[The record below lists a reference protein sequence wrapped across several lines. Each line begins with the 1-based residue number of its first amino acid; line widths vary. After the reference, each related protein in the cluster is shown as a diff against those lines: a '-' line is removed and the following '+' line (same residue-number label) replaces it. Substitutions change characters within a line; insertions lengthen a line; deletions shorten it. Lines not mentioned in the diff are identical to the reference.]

1 MFSLSDIIKP
11 SSKIKII
18 DVGASLIEAPPYM
31 PLIERDPAALVAFE
45 PDQAECQRLS
55 EVWGEH
61 HHIINHFVFD
71 GSKKTFYETNW
82 FATGSLFK
90 PNTPLLQQY
99 LNLSELVMPINE
111 HVVET
116 VRLDSVPEAH
126 GADYIKID
134 VQGGELGIFK
144 NGTKTLETVSF
155 IHTEVS
161 FIELYEDQPL
171 FADVDQFLRS
181 LGFRFIKMLGIG
193 TRNLKPLS
201 WGDNS
206 GGHHWLWTDAVYA
219 RDVSSVATMTSEAIE
234 KMAIVAHDLYGLH
247 DLAALLLQH
256 LDQRD
261 QTLNAQDYFQRLVAE
276 GHE

>member
-1 MFSLSDIIKP
+1 M
-11 SSKIKII
+11 
-18 DVGASLIEAPPYM
+18 
-31 PLIERDPAALVAFE
+31 
-45 PDQAECQRLS
+45 
-55 EVWGEH
+55 
-61 HHIINHFVFD
+61 
-71 GSKKTFYETNW
+71 
-82 FATGSLFK
+82 
-90 PNTPLLQQY
+90 
-99 LNLSELVMPINE
+99 
-111 HVVET
+111 VET
-116 VRLDSVPEAH
+116 VRLDTVPEAH

-134 VQGGELGIFK
+134 VQGGELGIFI

-161 FIELYEDQPL
+161 FIELYEGQPL

-206 GGHHWLWTDAVYA
+206 GGHHWLWTDALYA
-219 RDVSSVATMTSEAIE
+219 RDVSSIATMTSEAIE

-261 QTLNAQDYFQRLVAE
+261 QTLKAQDYFQRLVAE

>member
-1 MFSLSDIIKP
+1 MFSLSEFIQP
-11 SSKIKII
+11 SSKIKIV
-18 DVGASLIEAPPYM
+18 DVGASLIETPPYM
-31 PLIERDPAALVAFE
+31 PLIERDLAALVAFE

-99 LNLSELVMPINE
+99 LNLSELVTPINE

-161 FIELYEDQPL
+161 FIELYEGQPL

-206 GGHHWLWTDAVYA
+206 GGHHWIWTDALYA
-219 RDVSSVATMTSEAIE
+219 RDVSSIATMGSEAIR

-247 DLAALLLQH
+247 DLTALLLQH
-256 LDQRD
+256 LD
-261 QTLNAQDYFQRLVAE
+261 
-276 GHE
+276 

>member
-1 MFSLSDIIKP
+1 MFSLSEIIKP
-11 SSKIKII
+11 SSKIKVI
-18 DVGASLIEAPPYM
+18 DVGASLLEAPLYM
-31 PLIERDPAALVAFE
+31 PLIESGLAALVAFE
-45 PDQAECQRLS
+45 PDHAECQRLNDL
-55 EVWGEH
+55 WGED

-82 FATGSLFK
+82 FATGSLYK
-90 PNTPLLQQY
+90 PNTPVLEQY
-99 LNLSELVMPINE
+99 FNISELTTLVKE
-111 HVVET
+111 HAVET
-116 VRLDSVPEAH
+116 VSLDSVPEAQ

-134 VQGGELGIFK
+134 VQGGELEIFK
-144 NGTKTLETVSF
+144 NGTKTLEKASF
-155 IHTEVS
+155 IHTEVC
-161 FIELYEDQPL
+161 FIELYEGQPL

-206 GGHHWLWTDAVYA
+206 GGHHWLWTDALYA
-219 RDVSSVATMTSEAIE
+219 RDVSSIATMTSEAIE

-247 DLAALLLQH
+247 DLAGLLLQH
-256 LDQRD
+256 LDHRD
-261 QTLNAQDYFQRLVAE
+261 QTLKAQDYFQRLVAE